1 MAEEKTI
8 SLFTTSGTL
17 VRGEH
22 VDAGTVLMDM
32 PREEALIY
40 LQAGRAR
47 RATEKDIAEAEA
59 AEAAKGAA
67 EAPPAA

>member
-1 MAEEKTI
+1 MAADDKPI
-8 SLFTTSGTL
+8 SLVTTSGTL
-17 VRGEH
+17 VRGQH

-32 PREEALIY
+32 PAEEALIY

-59 AEAAKGAA
+59 AEKAAA
-67 EAPPAA
+67 EAPPAS